1 MPVTK
6 PLFLKVDCLA
16 LPVKDLEAALAFYRD
31 RLGHSLVWRT
41 KTSAGL
47 RIGDGP
53 SELVLRESRDPPETD
68 ILVESAEEAARR
80 FVQAGGRI
88 VAGPFDIKIGRCVVV
103 ADPWGNQLV
112 LLDAT
117 KGLLRTDADG
127 NVID

>member
-1 MPVTK
+1 MTK

-16 LPVKDLEAALAFYRD
+16 LPVKDMEAALTFYRD
-31 RLGHSLVWRT
+31 KLGHALVWRT

-53 SELVLRESRDPPETD
+53 SELVLRESGEPPETD
-68 ILVESAEEAARR
+68 LQVESADEAARR
-80 FVQAGGRI
+80 FVEAGGRV
-88 VAGPFDIKIGRCVVV
+88 VAGPFDIQIGRCVVV
-103 ADPWGNQLV
+103 ADPWGSRLV